1 MNTDHT
7 TQRLRASL
15 GAAAVTAAATLGLGL
30 GIATAAPASA
40 CDTSSCG
47 AGGGKVVFTGD
58 DNGKHLG
65 EIKHGNTPGDTGRHA
80 GDPN

>member
-1 MNTDHT
+1 MNVDRTAP
-7 TQRLRASL
+7 RLRAGL
-15 GAAAVTAAATLGLGL
+15 GVAALTATATLGL

-47 AGGGKVVFTGD
+47 TGGGKVVFTGD

-65 EIKHGNTPGDTGRHA
+65 QIKQGNTPGDSGNHT